1 MKVKYNIP
9 ISTIVKKVVK
19 NTNKLQPI
27 LNLQV
32 VKDSNLYAPK
42 DEGTLQS
49 SGLKSD
55 MNKKYVE
62 WKTIY
67 AHYLYVGDDYHF
79 SKDSNPLAQ
88 ARWFEKAKAL
98 NKKKWLAMLQK
109 EVDS

>member
-1 MKVKYNIP
+1 MKVVYDIP
-9 ISTIVKKVVK
+9 TTKITKKIKSKISDI
-19 NTNKLQPI
+19 QPI

-55 MNKKYVE
+55 MNKNYVE

-67 AHYLYVGDDYHF
+67 AHYLYVGDNYHF

-98 NKKKWLAMLQK
+98 NKKKWIAMLQK
-109 EVDS
+109 ELD